1 MADYT
6 MNVKVIHLTKST
18 SDWASFTTV
27 IPAGMLCIETTTT
40 GETKQKVG
48 DGTHTFANLPYVTT
62 REMTGATALAD
73 GVSGMVP
80 APQAGDQNKYL
91 SGAGTWEELP
101 EESIPVKYRVKEGT
115 RIGTT
120 GATDSFTLQVS
131 TDNGVTWSDV
141 NTDQGS
147 GHTTYSLGLFATTAS
162 GDDEV
167 GKIKSA
173 LLPSYVDD
181 VIEGYYDSTSGK
193 FYEESTHTTEITP
206 AVDKIYVDITT
217 GTHSGDVYRWSGSA
231 YICISNPLTA
241 TIIYQLMGVDTTD
254 GNFDGTNGTAAGQ
267 HGLVP
272 APATTD
278 AGKFLNASGS
288 WEQALTPNDN
298 LTLNCV
304 ASFT

>member
-18 SDWASFTTV
+18 SDWATFDTT
-27 IPAGMLCIETTTT
+27 IPAGMLCIETTAT

-48 DGTHTFANLPYVTT
+48 DGNNTFANLPYVTT

-115 RIGTT
+115 RIGAT

-167 GKIKSA
+167 VRSRVRYSRHMLMMLSKVTMIQPLVSSMKNPHIPLKSHR
-173 LLPSYVDD
+173 LL
-181 VIEGYYDSTSGK
+181 IRFMWTSQPVL
-193 FYEESTHTTEITP
+193 IP
-206 AVDKIYVDITT
+206 VM
-217 GTHSGDVYRWSGSA
+217 
-231 YICISNPLTA
+231 YI
-241 TIIYQLMGVDTTD
+241 V
-254 GNFDGTNGTAAGQ
+254 
-267 HGLVP
+267 GL
-272 APATTD
+272 D
-278 AGKFLNASGS
+278 RHIFAS
-288 WEQALTPNDN
+288 QIR
-298 LTLNCV
+298 
-304 ASFT
+304 